1 MVMLFCSNRISN
13 AGSTS
18 ALLLP
23 CWQPVQQ
30 EGVQHRLRNC
40 CHAAVQVS
48 QLLGSPTWTGGGP
61 GMMMA
66 ASQGA
71 LAVGGAVAAVKIGVE
86 AGQNVRTASYLP
98 PGTDFTCRFMASR
111 KMALVGVLACC
122 RACIGCGVL
131 AVA

>member
-1 MVMLFCSNRISN
+1 
-13 AGSTS
+13 
-18 ALLLP
+18 
-23 CWQPVQQ
+23 
-30 EGVQHRLRNC
+30 
-40 CHAAVQVS
+40 
-48 QLLGSPTWTGGGP
+48 
-61 GMMMA
+61 MMMA

-111 KMALVGVLACC
+111 KIALVGVLACC
-122 RACIGCGVL
+122 QACNSCGVL